1 MSMAPGNV
9 NLVGE
14 HTDYYEDF
22 VPIPMV
28 FPMVTV
34 MVARARHD
42 DSGMRCVLQVLAD
55 VSLQNARE

>member
-1 MSMAPGNV
+1 MDKVVSNVGTSRQMHVHPGRV
-9 NLVGE
+9 NLIRE

-28 FPMVTV
+28 FPMIIV

-42 DSGMRCVLQVLAD
+42 DSI
-55 VSLQNARE
+55 